1 MNKLLRIPFIALAA
15 FFLVSCGDPEKDA
28 LVDALIENG
37 IYLGTPLDKQVI
49 NEKQA
54 SCIVKNIKDLSND
67 REWELFVYHELEFA
81 EMSLVDIAEGGY
93 NIYSEIVDLDVSAL
107 FDRARTIEVSH
118 KVLQHKWDALEECD
132 KALWSR
138 MQKMKKDYYD
148 VPYLERHFSAETEFF
163 EDLLDNTNQF
173 IENLLDT
180 EDEPY
185 DDSLDNFTDEA
196 SAVSPDQSEDTTNDK
211 ENYALDKTTTLI
223 QGLSAGIAN
232 NIDKEFTQVIIKTS
246 EGEIKLELNNK
257 KAPITVENFITI
269 ANSGYY
275 EGTIFH
281 RVINNFMIQGGGFT
295 ADMIDKSSG
304 TAPIQNEANNGLSN
318 DRGTIAMARTSIP
331 HSATSQFFIN
341 HKDNGFLNHTAENS
355 DGWGYAV
362 FGIVTEGMDI
372 VDQIAN
378 VATMSYK
385 GFADV
390 PVYDITIE
398 SVTIIE

>member
-1 MNKLLRIPFIALAA
+1 MNRLLRIPFIALAA

-28 LVDALIENG
+28 LEDALLENG
-37 IYLGTPLDKQVI
+37 IDLEAGVYKQVI
-49 NEKQA
+49 NKKQA

-67 REWELFVYHELEFA
+67 REWKLFLWQEIEAA
-81 EMSLVDIAEGGY
+81 EMSFVDMVEGGY
-93 NIYSEIVDLDVSAL
+93 GIYTEIVNLDVSAL
-107 FDRARTIEVSH
+107 FDRARTVEDGLEL
-118 KVLQHKWDALEECD
+118 LQHKWDAIEECD

-138 MQKMKKDYYD
+138 MQKMKKDYEDSLYED
-148 VPYLERHFSAETEFF
+148 EIKFF
-163 EDLLDNTNQF
+163 EDLLDNANQF
-173 IENLLDT
+173 VEKLLDT

-196 SAVSPDQSEDTTNDK
+196 SAGSSDQSDDTTNNN
-211 ENYALDKTTTLI
+211 ENYVLDKTTTLI
-223 QGLSAGIAN
+223 NGLSAGIAN

-318 DRGTIAMARTSIP
+318 DRGTIAMARTSAP

>member
-1 MNKLLRIPFIALAA
+1 MNRLLRIPFIALAA

-28 LVDALIENG
+28 LEDALLENG
-37 IYLGTPLDKQVI
+37 IDLEAGVYKQVI
-49 NEKQA
+49 NKKQA

-67 REWELFVYHELEFA
+67 REWELFLWQEIEAA
-81 EMSLVDIAEGGY
+81 EMSFVDMVEGGY
-93 NIYSEIVDLDVSAL
+93 GIYTEIVNLDVSAL
-107 FDRARTIEVSH
+107 FDRARTVEDGLEL
-118 KVLQHKWDALEECD
+118 LQHKWDAIEECD

-138 MQKMKKDYYD
+138 MQKMKKDYEDSLYED
-148 VPYLERHFSAETEFF
+148 EIKFF
-163 EDLLDNTNQF
+163 EDLLDNANQF
-173 IENLLDT
+173 VEKLLDT

-196 SAVSPDQSEDTTNDK
+196 SAGSSDQSDDTTNNN
-211 ENYALDKTTTLI
+211 ENYVLDKTTTLI
-223 QGLSAGIAN
+223 NGLSAGIAN

-318 DRGTIAMARTSIP
+318 DRGTIAMARTSAP

>member
-1 MNKLLRIPFIALAA
+1 MNRLLRIPFIALAA

-28 LVDALIENG
+28 LEDALLENG
-37 IYLGTPLDKQVI
+37 IDLEAGVYKQVI
-49 NEKQA
+49 NKKQA

-67 REWELFVYHELEFA
+67 REWELFLWQEIEAA
-81 EMSLVDIAEGGY
+81 EMSFVDMVEGGY
-93 NIYSEIVDLDVSAL
+93 GIYTEIVNLDVSAL
-107 FDRARTIEVSH
+107 FDRARTVEDGLEL
-118 KVLQHKWDALEECD
+118 LQHKWDAIEECD

-138 MQKMKKDYYD
+138 MQKMKKDYEDSLYED
-148 VPYLERHFSAETEFF
+148 EIKFF
-163 EDLLDNTNQF
+163 EDLLDNANQF
-173 IENLLDT
+173 VEKLLDT

-196 SAVSPDQSEDTTNDK
+196 SAGSSDQSDDTTNNN
-211 ENYALDKTTTLI
+211 ENYVLDKTTTLI
-223 QGLSAGIAN
+223 NGLSAGIAN

-318 DRGTIAMARTSIP
+318 DRGTIAMARTSAP

-341 HKDNGFLNHTAENS
+341 HKDNGFLNHTAEDS

-362 FGIVTEGMDI
+362 FGIITEGMDI

>member
-1 MNKLLRIPFIALAA
+1 MNRLLRIPFIALAA

-28 LVDALIENG
+28 LEDALLENG
-37 IYLGTPLDKQVI
+37 IDLEAGVYKQVI
-49 NEKQA
+49 NKKQA

-67 REWELFVYHELEFA
+67 REWELFLWQEIEAA
-81 EMSLVDIAEGGY
+81 EMSFVDMVEGGY
-93 NIYSEIVDLDVSAL
+93 GIYTEIVNLDVSAL
-107 FDRARTIEVSH
+107 FDRARTVEDGLEL
-118 KVLQHKWDALEECD
+118 LQHKWDAIEECD

-138 MQKMKKDYYD
+138 MQKMKKDYEDSLYED
-148 VPYLERHFSAETEFF
+148 EIKFF
-163 EDLLDNTNQF
+163 EDLLDNANQF
-173 IENLLDT
+173 VEKLLDT

-196 SAVSPDQSEDTTNDK
+196 SAGSSDQSDDTTNNN
-211 ENYALDKTTTLI
+211 ENYVLDKTTTLI
-223 QGLSAGIAN
+223 NGLSAGIAN

-295 ADMIDKSSG
+295 ADMIDKSSE
-304 TAPIQNEANNGLSN
+304 TAPIQNEANNGLPN
-318 DRGTIAMARTSIP
+318 DRGTVAMARTMDP

-341 HKDNGFLNHTAENS
+341 HKDNGFLNHTGENS
-355 DGWGYAV
+355 QGWGYAV
-362 FGIVTEGMDI
+362 FGAVTEGMDI
-372 VDQIAN
+372 VDQIAD
-378 VATMSYK
+378 VATGSS
-385 GFADV
+385 GGHQDV
-390 PVYDITIE
+390 PVDVITIE
-398 SVTIIE
+398 SVTISE

>member
-1 MNKLLRIPFIALAA
+1 MSKFLKIPFIALAA
-15 FFLVSCGDPEKDA
+15 FFLTGCGDSEKDA
-28 LVDALIENG
+28 LVDALLEKGIDLDSG
-37 IYLGTPLDKQVI
+37 IYNQVI
-49 NEKQA
+49 NKKQA
-54 SCIVKNIKDLSND
+54 SCIVKNVKNFSND
-67 REWELFVYHELEFA
+67 REWEQFLWEELEQDD
-81 EMSLVDIAEGGY
+81 MSGVDIAETGY
-93 NIYSEIVDLDVSAL
+93 NIISEIVSLDVSAL
-107 FDRARTIEVSH
+107 FDRARTVEASM
-118 KVLQHKWDALEECD
+118 KVIQHKWDAIEKCD

-138 MQKMKKDYYD
+138 MIEMEANFNDSSI
-148 VPYLERHFSAETEFF
+148 YLA
-163 EDLLDNTNQF
+163 
-173 IENLLDT
+173 
-180 EDEPY
+180 DEVY
-185 DDSLDNFTDEA
+185 DDSLDSFTDEA
-196 SAVSPDQSEDTTNDK
+196 AAGSSDQSDDTTNNN
-211 ENYALDKTTTLI
+211 ENYVLDKTTTLI
-223 QGLSAGIAN
+223 NGLSAGIAN

-246 EGEIKLELNNK
+246 EGEIKLKLNNK

-318 DRGTIAMARTSIP
+318 DRGTIAMARTSAP

-355 DGWGYAV
+355 DGWGYVV

-390 PVYDITIE
+390 PVYYITIE

>member
-1 MNKLLRIPFIALAA
+1 MSKFLKIPFIALAA
-15 FFLVSCGDPEKDA
+15 FFLTGCGDPEKDA
-28 LVDALIENG
+28 LEDALLGNG
-37 IYLGTPLDKQVI
+37 IDLEAGVYNQVI
-49 NEKQA
+49 NKKQA

-67 REWELFVYHELEFA
+67 REWELFLWQEIEAA
-81 EMSLVDIAEGGY
+81 EMSFVDMVEGGY
-93 NIYSEIVDLDVSAL
+93 GIYTEIVNLDVSAL
-107 FDRARTIEVSH
+107 FDRARTVEDGLEL
-118 KVLQHKWDALEECD
+118 LQHKWDAIEECD

-138 MQKMKKDYYD
+138 MQKMKKDYEDSLYED
-148 VPYLERHFSAETEFF
+148 EIKFF
-163 EDLLDNTNQF
+163 EDLLDNANQF
-173 IENLLDT
+173 VEKLLDT

-185 DDSLDNFTDEA
+185 DDSLDNFSDETA
-196 SAVSPDQSEDTTNDK
+196 AGSSDQSEDTTNDK
-211 ENYALDKTTTLI
+211 ENYALDNTATLI
-223 QGLSAGIAN
+223 NGLSAGIAN

-318 DRGTIAMARTSIP
+318 DRGTIAMARTSAP

-341 HKDNGFLNHTAENS
+341 HKDNSFLNHTAENS
-355 DGWGYAV
+355 DGWGYVV